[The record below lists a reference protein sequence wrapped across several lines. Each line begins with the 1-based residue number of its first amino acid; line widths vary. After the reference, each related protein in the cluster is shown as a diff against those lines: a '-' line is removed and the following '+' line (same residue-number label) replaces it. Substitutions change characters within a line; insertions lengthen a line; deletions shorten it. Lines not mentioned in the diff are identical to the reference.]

1 MFFGFA
7 QHKTFVEHFARPQT
21 KTRSGLSISIH
32 PSAIRRLGGEE
43 CGGDGGDAPRGGRL
57 VGSPPE
63 SRAASLVLCGQSRT
77 GGSRGADT
85 HSPAFA
91 FERGWFPGREV
102 LLAPGPSASSFPS
115 AGAREL
121 ISGWGKAASLRSC
134 SAAESSLLGPFHCVV
149 SPAEEAHSL
158 GESAYFRECWPA
170 RAALTPLPRSP
181 DTFISSETGI
191 LVSIASGS

>member
-63 SRAASLVLCGQSRT
+63 SRAASLVLCGQSRP

-91 FERGWFPGREV
+91 FERLNVDG
-102 LLAPGPSASSFPS
+102 
-115 AGAREL
+115 
-121 ISGWGKAASLRSC
+121 
-134 SAAESSLLGPFHCVV
+134 
-149 SPAEEAHSL
+149 SL
-158 GESAYFRECWPA
+158 GERSSWLPAPALPPSPQREP
-170 RAALTPLPRSP
+170 
-181 DTFISSETGI
+181 
-191 LVSIASGS
+191 GS

>member
-1 MFFGFA
+1 MWGRRGRCPPWRSVGRQPPRKPGRQPCPLRA
-7 QHKTFVEHFARPQT
+7 EQDWGEPWGGYSLPGLRAFV
-21 KTRSGLSISIH
+21 
-32 PSAIRRLGGEE
+32 
-43 CGGDGGDAPRGGRL
+43 
-57 VGSPPE
+57 
-63 SRAASLVLCGQSRT
+63 
-77 GGSRGADT
+77 
-85 HSPAFA
+85 

-158 GESAYFRECWPA
+158 GESAYFRERWPA

>member
-1 MFFGFA
+1 MWGRRGRCPA
-7 QHKTFVEHFARPQT
+7 W
-21 KTRSGLSISIH
+21 RSVGRQ
-32 PSAIRRLGGEE
+32 P
-43 CGGDGGDAPRGGRL
+43 PRK
-57 VGSPPE
+57 P
-63 SRAASLVLCGQSRT
+63 AASLVLCGQSRT

-134 SAAESSLLGPFHCVV
+134 SAAEGSLLGPFHCVV

-158 GESAYFRECWPA
+158 GESAYFRGRWPA